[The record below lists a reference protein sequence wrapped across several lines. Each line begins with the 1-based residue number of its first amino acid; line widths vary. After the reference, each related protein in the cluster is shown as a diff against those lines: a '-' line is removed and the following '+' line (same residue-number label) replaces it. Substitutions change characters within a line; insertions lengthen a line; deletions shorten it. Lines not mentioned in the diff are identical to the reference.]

1 MGGKGGECKCDNNT
15 VVMVIKHGYT
25 KEKHMAHLLWCLFFL
40 EAKFNVTLVTTHV
53 PGAKNLVADALSH
66 NRLMEF
72 FTLNST
78 GQAPAIS
85 GTTSPG
91 MVNFQKWMIFDLSVS
106 SKLGCFCVVV

>member
-53 PGAKNLVADALSH
+53 PGAKNLVADALSY

-72 FTLNST
+72 FYFKFHRPGPGHLRYHQPRY
-78 GQAPAIS
+78 GQLPK
-85 GTTSPG
+85 
-91 MVNFQKWMIFDLSVS
+91 VDDF
-106 SKLGCFCVVV
+106 